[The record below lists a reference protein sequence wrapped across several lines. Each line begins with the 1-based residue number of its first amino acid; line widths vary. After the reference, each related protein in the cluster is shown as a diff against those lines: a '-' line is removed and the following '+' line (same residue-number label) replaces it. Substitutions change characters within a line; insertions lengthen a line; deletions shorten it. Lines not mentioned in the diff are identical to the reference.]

1 MDLIKFLESHDNALK
16 SCNEIV
22 SIVADGNYRVGSELI
37 SLDEIME
44 ETDKIKLHFKLLE
57 NELISGKELHG
68 RQTND

>member
-22 SIVADGNYRVGSELI
+22 GIVADGNYRVGSELI

-44 ETDKIKLHFKLLE
+44 ETDKIKSHIKLLE